1 VRRIALLAFLALAA
15 APAGAQIINVP
26 RGSLAK
32 EPGFILTATVGLPT
46 IQSVKDG
53 RTGTIWDFSQ
63 AAEFGAAVERTLGR
77 GAAFGIVATYTKAP
91 LHFID
96 TSVVS
101 TGYALCCNAHVDV
114 ITAGAQFTSGG
125 GEGFHQLIMISLGVI
140 AFQHFDVKYN
150 GSAGSPGAPPTRDID
165 PRLAVGY
172 GFGYGLSPRSEVFL
186 LQEYGVAL
194 HQGDGLQGGDRRQYQ
209 QQTTRIGFRLGAG
222 SR

>member
-1 VRRIALLAFLALAA
+1 MRRIALLAFLSLAA

-32 EPGFILTATVGLPT
+32 EPGFILTTTIGLQA

-63 AAEFGAAVERTLGR
+63 SAEFGAALERSLGR
-77 GAAFGIVATYTKAP
+77 GSSFGLVATYTKAP
-91 LHFID
+91 LHFLD
-96 TSVVS
+96 SSVVS
-101 TGYALCCNAHVDV
+101 SGFANCCNAHVDI

-125 GEGFHQLIMISLGVI
+125 GVGFHQLIMISLGVI
-140 AFQHFDVKYN
+140 AFQNFDVKYD
-150 GSAGSPGAPPTRDID
+150 GSPGSPGAPPQRDID

-172 GFGYGLSPRSEVFL
+172 GFGYGLSARSEAFL

-194 HQGDGLQGGDRRQYQ
+194 HQGDGLQGNDRRQYQ

>member
-1 VRRIALLAFLALAA
+1 MRRIALLAFLSLAA
-15 APAGAQIINVP
+15 VPAGAQIINVP
-26 RGSLAK
+26 QGSLSK
-32 EPGFILTATVGLPT
+32 EPAIILTTTVGLPT

-63 AAEFGAAVERTLGR
+63 AVEFGAALERTLGR
-77 GAAFGIVATYTKAP
+77 GAAFGIGATYAKMP
-91 LHFID
+91 LHFMD

-101 TGYALCCNAHVDV
+101 TGFANCCNAHVDV

-125 GEGFHQLIMISLGVI
+125 GAGFHQLIMISVGVI
-140 AFQHFDVKYN
+140 AFQNFAVKYN
-150 GSAGSPGAPPTRDID
+150 GTAGSPGAAPQRDID

-172 GFGYGLSPRSEVFL
+172 GFGYGLSARSEVFL

-194 HQGDGLQGGDRRQYQ
+194 HQGDGLQGSDRRQYQ

>member
-1 VRRIALLAFLALAA
+1 VRRIALLTFLSLAA
-15 APAGAQIINVP
+15 TPAGAQIINVP
-26 RGSLAK
+26 QGSLSK
-32 EPGFILTATVGLPT
+32 EPGFILTTTIGLPT

-63 AAEFGAAVERTLGR
+63 SAEFGASLERSLGR
-77 GAAFGIVATYTKAP
+77 GIAFGVVATYTKTP
-91 LHFID
+91 LHFVDSSAASI
-96 TSVVS
+96 
-101 TGYALCCNAHVDV
+101 GYATCCNAHVEV
-114 ITAGAQFTSGG
+114 ITAGVQFTSGG
-125 GEGFHQLIMISLGVI
+125 GAGFHQLVMINVGVI
-140 AFQHFDVKYN
+140 AFQNFDVKYD
-150 GSAGSPGAPPTRDID
+150 GSVGSPGAPPTRDID

>member
-1 VRRIALLAFLALAA
+1 MRRIALFAVLSLVA

-32 EPGFILTATVGLPT
+32 EPGFFLTTTVGLQA

-53 RTGTIWDFSQ
+53 RTGTLWDFSQ
-63 AAEFGAAVERTLGR
+63 SIEFGAALERSLGR
-77 GAAFGIVATYTKAP
+77 SLSFGIVATYTKAP
-91 LHFID
+91 LHFVD
-96 TSVVS
+96 TSAVS
-101 TGYALCCNAHVDV
+101 IGYATCCNAHVDV
-114 ITAGAQFTSGG
+114 ITAGVQFTSGG
-125 GEGFHQLIMISLGVI
+125 GAGFHQLIMINVGAI

-150 GSAGSPGAPPTRDID
+150 GDAGSPGAPPTRDID
-165 PRLAVGY
+165 PHLAVGY

-194 HQGDGLQGGDRRQYQ
+194 HQGEGLEGGDRRQYQ
-209 QQTTRIGFRLGAG
+209 QQTTRLGFRLGAG